1 MKYKL
6 DLAPKARLYAPP
18 ITGAIVTGAIVTPTS
33 QFLAWQPST
42 WPAPPAEVDEKFIY
56 ALKQVFEESILG
68 EISNVLVDV
77 QKANGSLQ
85 NRGHVLAIAML
96 SALDAIASYGYRG
109 HRVKKFIEAHFPP
122 DYHTHAAK
130 IFDLYRNSMI
140 HSWNLFEASIYPDDS
155 KVRSE
160 GSTLA
165 FGLLHFFDAL
175 VNGTSAF
182 LERLATDAAL
192 QSNTLGRYHE
202 LKRSANP

>member
-6 DLAPKARLYAPP
+6 DLASKTSLYAPSVS
-18 ITGAIVTGAIVTPTS
+18 GAIITPTPI
-33 QFLAWQPST
+33 FFAWLPST
-42 WPAPPAEVDEKFIY
+42 WPATPSAVDDEYINT
-56 ALKQVFEESILG
+56 LKQIFEESILG
-68 EISNVLVDV
+68 EISNVLGDV
-77 QKANGSLQ
+77 HKANGSLR

-109 HRVKKFIEAHFPP
+109 HRFKKFIESHFAP
-122 DYHTHAAK
+122 DYHPHAAE

-155 KVRSE
+155 NVRLE

-175 VNGTSAF
+175 VNGTGAF
-182 LERLATDAAL
+182 LEKLATDADL
-192 QSNTLGRYHE
+192 QSNTLRRYEE
-202 LKRSANP
+202 LKQSAKP